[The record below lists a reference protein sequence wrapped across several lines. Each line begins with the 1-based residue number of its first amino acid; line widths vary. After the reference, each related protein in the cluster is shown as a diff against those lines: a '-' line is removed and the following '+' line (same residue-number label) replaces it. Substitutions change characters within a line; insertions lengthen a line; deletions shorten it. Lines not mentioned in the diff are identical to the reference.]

1 MNESL
6 LDGKRVLIVD
16 DEPDVLATLED
27 LLSMCDLVKASNFIE
42 AKDLLTTQYF
52 DLAIL
57 DIMGVDGYKLLEIA
71 IDRKVIAVMLTAH
84 TLSPEDTLKSFK
96 DGAAS
101 YVPKEEM
108 ENIVT
113 YINDVLEAKE
123 EGKSLLWRWMER
135 FSDFYDRKFG
145 LGWKEKDKDF
155 WESLKY
161 YDRP

>member
-27 LLSMCDLVKASNFIE
+27 LLSMCDLVKASNFLE

-71 IDRKVIAVMLTAH
+71 INRKVIAVMLTAH
-84 TLSPEDTLKSFK
+84 ALSPEDTRKSFK

-135 FSDFYDRKFG
+135 FNDFYDRKFG

>member
-1 MNESL
+1 
-6 LDGKRVLIVD
+6 
-16 DEPDVLATLED
+16 
-27 LLSMCDLVKASNFIE
+27 
-42 AKDLLTTQYF
+42 
-52 DLAIL
+52 
-57 DIMGVDGYKLLEIA
+57 MGVDGYKLLEIA
-71 IDRKVIAVMLTAH
+71 VERKVIAVMLTANA
-84 TLSPEDTLKSFK
+84 LSPEDTVKSLK

-145 LGWKEKDKDF
+145 LDWKDRDKDF

-161 YDRP
+161 YDRG